1 VPIAASGLKSHK
13 LVQGSTLHI
22 VKGGAHGM
30 CTVQPDEINE
40 ILLGFIKG

>member
-1 VPIAASGLKSHK
+1 
-13 LVQGSTLHI
+13 LHV

-30 CTVQPDEINE
+30 CTVQPDEINK